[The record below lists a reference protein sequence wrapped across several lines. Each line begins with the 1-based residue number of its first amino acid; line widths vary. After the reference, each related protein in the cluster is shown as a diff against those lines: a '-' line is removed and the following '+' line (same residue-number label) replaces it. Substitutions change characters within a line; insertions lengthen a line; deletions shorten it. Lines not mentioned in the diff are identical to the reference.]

1 MRKLAIAMALASTA
15 LATPAVARDQSWY
28 VGIEGGAMLVTDTE
42 FDIEYDGYD
51 YEDGAVIDH
60 KTGIDLDLIAGYD
73 FGMFRAEA
81 ELGYKRASIDELAFS
96 PAFIDPP
103 EPVEVDGSV
112 RVWSAMANLMLDF
125 GDENDWSGYIGAGAG
140 LADVRYKIGID
151 DLEGLEG
158 GTVSDSDS
166 SIAWQLI
173 AGMRKSISYNLDLGV
188 KYRYFVA
195 PKVSYEDDLGELSAK
210 FKSHS
215 LLASLIYNFGAP
227 PAPPPPPVEA
237 PPPPPPPATQTCPD
251 GSVILATET
260 CPAPVVVPAGPFIV
274 FFDWDQSDITPEAA
288 AILDNAAAAYA
299 QTGSAQV
306 MLAGH
311 ADRSGSASYNVGL
324 SQRRADAV
332 RAYLAGRGVPDGSI
346 STSAFGEERPLVQT
360 EDGVREPQNRRVEIT
375 FGPGS
380 GM

>member
-51 YEDGAVIDH
+51 YDDGAVIDH
-60 KTGIDLDLIAGYD
+60 KTGVDLDLIAGYD

-103 EPVEVDGSV
+103 EPVEVDGNV

-125 GDENDWSGYIGAGAG
+125 GDEDDWSGYIGAGAG

-151 DLEGLEG
+151 DLEGLDG

-173 AGMRKSISYNLDLGV
+173 AGMRKAISYNLDLGV

-195 PKVSYEDDLGELSAK
+195 PKVSYEDDLGELSGK

-227 PAPPPPPVEA
+227 PAPPPPPVVA

-251 GSVILATET
+251 GSVILATDM
-260 CPAPVVVPAGPFIV
+260 CPPPPEPYVPPPPPEP
-274 FFDWDQSDITPEAA
+274 TPE
-288 AILDNAAAAYA
+288 
-299 QTGSAQV
+299 
-306 MLAGH
+306 
-311 ADRSGSASYNVGL
+311 
-324 SQRRADAV
+324 
-332 RAYLAGRGVPDGSI
+332 RG
-346 STSAFGEERPLVQT
+346 
-360 EDGVREPQNRRVEIT
+360 
-375 FGPGS
+375 
-380 GM
+380 